1 MSEDQQRWNDETYV
15 PAIKRAPERLAAFIT
30 ESDLVIDPVYPPEH
44 SGPSELPGEY
54 PFTRGAQP
62 SMYRGRLWTMR
73 QYAGFS
79 TPEESNARYQYLLSQ
94 GQNGLSVAFDL
105 PTQTGFDPDH
115 EMARS
120 EVGKVGVSI
129 ASMADMEAL
138 FDGIPLDKVTTS
150 MTINSTAPV
159 LLALYL
165 AVARKQGVAFS
176 QLGGTT
182 QNDVLK
188 EYIARGTYIFPPNP
202 SLRLITDMFG
212 FCAEQ
217 VPQWNTIS
225 VSGYHMREAGSTAP
239 QEIAFTLAN
248 GIAYVQAAVDAGMDV
263 DSFAGRISFF
273 FASHNNLFEEAAK
286 FRAARRMWA
295 KIMRE
300 RFKAKDPRS
309 WILRFH
315 TQTAGVTLQAQQ
327 PDVNVVRTTIQG
339 LAAVLGGTQS
349 LHVNSKDE
357 ALGLPTEDS
366 ATLALRTQQVLAS
379 ESGVTET
386 VDPLAGSYYVEHLT
400 DKLEFL
406 ANELIAAIDAMGGA
420 AEAIE
425 RGYQQQLIED
435 SAYHHLGLVESG
447 RRIIV
452 GVNSNVSTTASP
464 VEVLRLDPDAE
475 RRQIERV
482 QRVRTER
489 DAAAVEHALGEL
501 ASAAANDAVNTM
513 PPILECVEA
522 YATIGEICDTLRDA
536 FGTYRST
543 I

>member
-1 MSEDQQRWNDETYV
+1 MSDEQQRWEEQTYG
-15 PAIKRAPERLAAFIT
+15 PAVRRTPERRPEFLT
-30 ESDLVIDPVYPPEH
+30 ESDVSVDPVYAPDPDA
-44 SGPSELPGEY
+44 PAELPGEY
-54 PFTRGAQP
+54 PFTRGTQP
-62 SMYRGRLWTMR
+62 TMYRGRLWTMR

-79 TPEESNARYQYLLSQ
+79 TPEESNARYRYLMSQ

-105 PTQTGFDPDH
+105 PTQTGYDPDH
-115 EMARS
+115 DMARS

-129 ASMADMEAL
+129 ACLADMEAL

-150 MTINSTAPV
+150 MTINSTAPI

-165 AVARKQGVAFS
+165 AVARKQGVSFDK
-176 QLGGTT
+176 LGGTT

-188 EYIARGTYIFPPNP
+188 EYIARGTYIYPPEP
-202 SLRLITDMFG
+202 SLRLITDMFA

-217 VPQWNTIS
+217 VPLWNTIS

-248 GIAYVQAAVDAGMDV
+248 GIAYVQAAVDAGLEV

-300 RFKAKDPRS
+300 RFGAKDPRS
-309 WILRFH
+309 WMLRFH

-386 VDPLAGSYYVEHLT
+386 VDPLAGSHYVEHLT
-400 DKLEFL
+400 DELERQ
-406 ANELIAAIDAMGGA
+406 ANELIKAIDGMGGA
-420 AEAIE
+420 AAAIE
-425 RGYQQQLIED
+425 SGFQQQQIED
-435 SAYHHLGLVESG
+435 SAYRHLGLVESG
-447 RRIIV
+447 ERIIV
-452 GVNSNVSTTASP
+452 GVNANVSDTQAP

-482 QRVRTER
+482 QRVRAER
-489 DAAAVEHALGEL
+489 DDAGVDRALAGL
-501 ASAAANDAVNTM
+501 ASAAADTSVNTM
-513 PPILECVEA
+513 PALLECVEA
-522 YATIGEICDTLRDA
+522 YATLGEICDTLRDA
-536 FGTYRST
+536 YGSYRPSA
-543 I
+543 

>member
-15 PAIKRAPERLAAFIT
+15 PAIKRTPERRVEFIT
-30 ESDLVIDPVYPPEH
+30 ESDLVIDPVYPPAH
-44 SGPSELPGEY
+44 SGASELPGEY

-62 SMYRGRLWTMR
+62 TMYRGRLWTMR

-79 TPEESNARYQYLLSQ
+79 TPEESNARYRYLLSQ

-188 EYIARGTYIFPPNP
+188 EYIARGTYIFPPGP
-202 SLRLITDMFG
+202 SLRLITDMFA

-248 GIAYVQAAVDAGMDV
+248 GIAYVQAAVNAGMDV

-300 RFKAKDPRS
+300 RFNAKDPRS
-309 WILRFH
+309 WMLRFH

-379 ESGVTET
+379 ESGVTEA

-400 DKLEFL
+400 NELERL
-406 ANELIAAIDAMGGA
+406 ANELIASIDAMGGA
-420 AEAIE
+420 AAAIQ
-425 RGYQQQLIED
+425 RSYQQQLIED
-435 SAYHHLGLVESG
+435 SAYRHLELVESG
-447 RRIIV
+447 ERIIV
-452 GVNSNVSTTASP
+452 GVNANVSTTESP
-464 VEVLRLDPDAE
+464 VEVLRLDPGAE

>member
-1 MSEDQQRWNDETYV
+1 MSDDHQRWSDETYG
-15 PAIKRAPERLAAFIT
+15 PAIRRTPERRPAFST
-30 ESDLVIDPVYPPEH
+30 ESDLTVEPVYAPTPKQAND
-44 SGPSELPGEY
+44 LPGEY
-54 PFTRGAQP
+54 PFTRGTQP

-79 TPEESNARYQYLLSQ
+79 TPEESNARYRYLMAQ

-105 PTQTGFDPDH
+105 PTQTGYDPDH

-129 ASMADMEAL
+129 ASLADMEAL
-138 FDGIPLDKVTTS
+138 FDGIPLDQVTTS
-150 MTINSTAPV
+150 MTINSTAPI

-165 AVARKQGVAFS
+165 AVARKQGVAFDK
-176 QLGGTT
+176 LGGTT

-188 EYIARGTYIFPPNP
+188 EYIARGTYIFPPEE
-202 SLRLITDMFG
+202 SLRLVTDMFAY
-212 FCAEQ
+212 CAEQ

-225 VSGYHMREAGSTAP
+225 ISGYHMREAGSTAP

-248 GIAYVQAAVDAGMDV
+248 GIAYVQAAVDAGQDV

-295 KIMRE
+295 VIMRE
-300 RFKAKDPRS
+300 RFGANDPRS
-309 WILRFH
+309 WMLRFH

-357 ALGLPTEDS
+357 ALGLPTENS

-386 VDPLAGSYYVEHLT
+386 VDPLAGSFYVEHLT
-400 DKLEFL
+400 DELERM
-406 ANELIAAIDAMGGA
+406 ANELISAIDAMGGA
-420 AEAIE
+420 SAAI
-425 RGYQQQLIED
+425 GLGFQQQHIED
-435 SAYHHLGLVESG
+435 AAYRHLGLVESG
-447 RRIIV
+447 ERVIV
-452 GVNSNVSTTASP
+452 GVNANVSDSEVP

-482 QRVRTER
+482 QRVRAER
-489 DAAAVEHALGEL
+489 DAAAVETALAQL
-501 ASAAANDAVNTM
+501 ADAAADPSMNTM
-513 PPILECVEA
+513 PALLTCVEA
-522 YATIGEICDTLRDA
+522 YATLGEICDTLRNA
-536 FGTYRST
+536 FGTYRPL

>member
-1 MSEDQQRWNDETYV
+1 MSDDHQRWSEETYG
-15 PAIKRAPERLAAFIT
+15 PAIKRTPERRAEFLT
-30 ESDLVIDPVYPPEH
+30 ESDLAIEPVYAPEH
-44 SGPSELPGEY
+44 AGEVELPGEY
-54 PFTRGAQP
+54 PFTRGTQP

-73 QYAGFS
+73 QYAGLS
-79 TPEESNARYQYLLSQ
+79 TPEESNARYRYLMSQ

-105 PTQTGFDPDH
+105 PTQTGYDPDH

-129 ASMADMEAL
+129 ASLADMEAL

-150 MTINSTAPV
+150 MTINSTAPI

-165 AVARKQGVAFS
+165 AVARKQGVAFDK
-176 QLGGTT
+176 LGGTT

-188 EYIARGTYIFPPNP
+188 EYIARGTYIFPPGA
-202 SLRLITDMFG
+202 SLRLTTDMFA

-225 VSGYHMREAGSTAP
+225 ISGYHMREAGSTAP

-248 GIAYVQAAVDAGMDV
+248 GIAYVQAAVDAGLDV

-309 WILRFH
+309 WMLRFH

-386 VDPLAGSYYVEHLT
+386 VDPLAGSHYVEYLT
-400 DKLEFL
+400 DELERM
-406 ANELIAAIDAMGGA
+406 ANELIATIDGMGGA
-420 AEAIE
+420 PAAIQL
-425 RGYQQQLIED
+425 GFQQQQIED
-435 SAYHHLGLVESG
+435 SAYRHLGLVESG
-447 RRIIV
+447 ERIIV
-452 GVNSNVSTTASP
+452 GVNANVSDTESP
-464 VEVLRLDPDAE
+464 VEVLRLNPDAE

-482 QRVRTER
+482 RRVRAER
-489 DAAAVEHALGEL
+489 DEAAVDRALGRLAVAAA
-501 ASAAANDAVNTM
+501 DATVNTM
-513 PPILECVEA
+513 PAILECVEA
-522 YATIGEICDTLRDA
+522 YATLGEICDMLRDA
-536 FGTYRST
+536 FGSYRPSN
-543 I
+543 

>member
-1 MSEDQQRWNDETYV
+1 MSDDHQRWSEETYD
-15 PAIKRAPERLAAFIT
+15 PAIKRTPERRAEFLT
-30 ESDLVIDPVYPPEH
+30 ESDLAIKPIYAPEH
-44 SGPSELPGEY
+44 EGGDESPGEY
-54 PFTRGAQP
+54 PFTRGTQP

-79 TPEESNARYQYLLSQ
+79 TPEESNARYGYLMSQ

-105 PTQTGFDPDH
+105 PTQTGYDPDH

-129 ASMADMEAL
+129 ASLADMEAL

-150 MTINSTAPV
+150 MTINSTAPI

-165 AVARKQGVAFS
+165 AVARKQGVAFDK
-176 QLGGTT
+176 LGGTT

-188 EYIARGTYIFPPNP
+188 EYIARGTYIFPPGG
-202 SLRLITDMFG
+202 SLRLTTDMFE

-225 VSGYHMREAGSTAP
+225 ISGYHMREAGSTAP

-248 GIAYVQAAVDAGMDV
+248 GIAYVQAAVDAGLDV
-263 DSFAGRISFF
+263 DSFAGRVSFF

-300 RFKAKDPRS
+300 RFRAKDPRS
-309 WILRFH
+309 WMLRFH

-327 PDVNVVRTTIQG
+327 PEVNVVRTTIQG

-386 VDPLAGSYYVEHLT
+386 VDPLAGSHYVEYLT
-400 DKLEFL
+400 DELERM
-406 ANELIAAIDAMGGA
+406 ANELITTIDGMGGA
-420 AEAIE
+420 PAAIE
-425 RGYQQQLIED
+425 RGFQQQQIED
-435 SAYHHLGLVESG
+435 SAYRHLGLVESG
-447 RRIIV
+447 ERIIV
-452 GVNSNVSTTASP
+452 GVNVNVSDTESP
-464 VEVLRLDPDAE
+464 VQVLRLDPDVE
-475 RRQIERV
+475 RRQVERV
-482 QRVRTER
+482 RRVRAER
-489 DAAAVEHALGEL
+489 DAAAVDRALGRL
-501 ASAAANDAVNTM
+501 AVDAADTGVNTM
-513 PPILECVEA
+513 PAILECVEA
-522 YATIGEICDTLRDA
+522 YATLGEICDVLRDA
-536 FGTYRST
+536 FGSYRPSN
-543 I
+543 